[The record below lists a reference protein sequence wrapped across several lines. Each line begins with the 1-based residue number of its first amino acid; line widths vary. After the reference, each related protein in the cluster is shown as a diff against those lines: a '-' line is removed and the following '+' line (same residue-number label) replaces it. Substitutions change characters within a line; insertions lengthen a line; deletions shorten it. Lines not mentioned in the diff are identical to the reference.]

1 MILGLAIFVAYLY
14 FFVGFGPI
22 LTVLKRVNSTQ
33 YALFYTLALLAVV
46 GSVFFWS
53 AAWNHILQGLDIRI
67 PYRRSYLYYWVSY
80 FTDLVIPCATICGEL
95 TRLYL
100 VQRETKENFGAL
112 GSVAVTNRIV
122 AYTVVTIGLY
132 TGAALLFLKHGVPAI
147 ISNIFIT
154 FVVSI
159 TIYMGVLFYLAFD
172 KFAARNIARL
182 YLKIV
187 RTFRPKH
194 YRANQEEDTRRS
206 LEDYYRGFRTF
217 REKPSLLIKPF
228 ILHSV
233 SYMMGLASYVL
244 VFYALGIPSSSFVF
258 YIVVFFITT
267 AFQDATASF
276 SVGSLEIFL
285 ATIFVLYGINPAVSG
300 IAAVVLRSAIFWF
313 PLLVGFLCVQIIGAE
328 NLLAAR
334 PEEMRKLKE
343 QEELKK
349 REEYKE
355 ADEAKDQ

>member
-1 MILGLAIFVAYLY
+1 MVLGLAIFVVYLY
-14 FFVGFGPI
+14 FFVGFKQIFAFIGS
-22 LTVLKRVNSTQ
+22 VNSTQ
-33 YALFYTLALLAVV
+33 YALFYSFALLAVL

-53 AAWNHILQGLDIRI
+53 AAWNNILQGLNIHI

-100 VQRETKENFGAL
+100 VQKETKENYGAL

-122 AYTVVTIGLY
+122 AYTVVTVGLY
-132 TGAALLFLKHGVPAI
+132 TGATLLFLKRGVPPI

-154 FVVSI
+154 FLVGI

-172 KFAARNIARL
+172 RFAARNISAL
-182 YLKIV
+182 YLRLVKA
-187 RTFRPKH
+187 FRPSH
-194 YRANQEEDTRRS
+194 YRLSRVEDTRRS
-206 LEDYYRGFRTF
+206 LEDYYQGFRTF

-228 ILHSV
+228 ILHSI
-233 SYMMGLASYVL
+233 SYLMGIASYVL
-244 VFYALGIPSSSFVF
+244 IFYALGIPSSNPVF

-285 ATIFVLYGINPAVSG
+285 ATIFLLYGINAAVSG

-313 PLLVGFLCVQIIGAE
+313 PLLVGFLCVQIIGAQ

-334 PEEMRKLKE
+334 PEEMKRLKE
-343 QEELKK
+343 QEERRR
-349 REEYKE
+349 REEREE
-355 ADEAKDQ
+355 AEEANG